1 MRAHR
6 TDLVSFVFG
15 LLFLALAAWWLLAQV
30 LGLVLPPVGWFLAGG
45 LILIGLLGLLG
56 ALRSTKQAD
65 QPEQPGQTEQPGPA
79 AEGYGGPPA
88 AADPDLRGEEDHTL
102 NLTEEDRTLLTGED
116 RTLDLI
122 GEEPPAPQRRGPAA

>member
-65 QPEQPGQTEQPGPA
+65 QPEQPGPA
-79 AEGYGGPPA
+79 AEGYGGPQVA
-88 AADPDLRGEEDHTL
+88 TDPDLRSDEDHTL

-122 GEEPPAPQRRGPAA
+122 GEEPPTPQRRGPTA